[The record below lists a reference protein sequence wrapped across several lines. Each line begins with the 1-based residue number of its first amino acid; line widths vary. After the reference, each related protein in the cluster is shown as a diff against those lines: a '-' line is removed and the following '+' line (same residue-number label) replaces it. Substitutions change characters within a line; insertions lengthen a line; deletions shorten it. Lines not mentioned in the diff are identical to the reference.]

1 MNAIDAIKSDITI
14 QFNSTTLTKEQA
26 IEQARE
32 VNDQSGLAVAVDNR
46 LGDTVFFITSD
57 GREVFPKA

>member
-1 MNAIDAIKSDITI
+1 MKAIDAIKSDITI